1 KMKMAAEPY
10 AYLKRVDVDTTQ
22 LDELLTKA
30 REALATGDYATA
42 EGLVDQSISMMQ
54 ELLKQ
59 NPPPEQDQR
68 QEGANPQ
75 ADQSPGAQTPPSG
88 EGTTQPATGEPQ

>member
-1 KMKMAAEPY
+1 M
-10 AYLKRVDVDTTQ
+10 DVDTTQ

-30 REALATGDYATA
+30 REALATGDYAA
-42 EGLVDQSISMMQ
+42 SEGLVDQGISMMQ
-54 ELLKQ
+54 ELLKE
-59 NPPPEQDQR
+59 NPPPEQDQG

-75 ADQSPGAQTPPSG
+75 VDQSPGAHTPPSG